1 MAQDMTFTRTINVG
15 DGVNIPGVVTTVAG
29 TTISVLTTG
38 PSTFGGTVGTT
49 LVVNS
54 GMIIKS

>member
-1 MAQDMTFTRTINVG
+1 MTFTRTINVG